1 MTQRLETPITKQQ
14 VRALFV
20 KEQNPWNHE
29 EISEDQARKL
39 FNALYA
45 SSVTARPKRKSS
57 KYY

>member
-1 MTQRLETPITKQQ
+1 MTQCLEKPMTKQQ
-14 VRALFV
+14 LRALFV
-20 KEQNPWNHE
+20 KETNPWNHE

-45 SSVTARPKRKSS
+45 SSVKTRHKRKLS